1 MAQRRSG
8 ILLRVPV
15 FAGAGEGRRY
25 AAESPVPGDE
35 VKSLRSNHRRL
46 KRIRAAWAE
55 VHLVDRCLL
64 LFMAVLL
71 VQLACGLF
79 LPEGLA
85 PEAGSIDVIVR
96 TSAAAI
102 FGYLLSGNFNRGS
115 EQEIAERTDSPP
127 ECLLEA
133 QSDVISP
140 LQGVQDP
147 VGGPAG
153 FPGEMVRE
161 RTEPSKPE
169 KGVSSRDT
177 GCLQILMA
185 TAIGLFCL
193 AVLLL
198 VRFSAWWGVPLISS
212 DSATA
217 TVAQLRDFVSGSVGF
232 LIGCPTCTL
241 TQSKS

>member
-1 MAQRRSG
+1 M
-8 ILLRVPV
+8 
-15 FAGAGEGRRY
+15 
-25 AAESPVPGDE
+25 
-35 VKSLRSNHRRL
+35 
-46 KRIRAAWAE
+46 
-55 VHLVDRCLL
+55 DRCLL

-96 TSAAAI
+96 TCAAAI

-115 EQEIAERTDSPP
+115 EQEAAERSDSSPKCLFEVQSGALPP
-127 ECLLEA
+127 PGPKGSMGVSA
-133 QSDVISP
+133 QSVDGEIERNGAQP
-140 LQGVQDP
+140 P
-147 VGGPAG
+147 GP
-153 FPGEMVRE
+153 
-161 RTEPSKPE
+161 K
-169 KGVSSRDT
+169 KGVSGRDT

-193 AVLLL
+193 VVLLL
-198 VRFSAWWGVPLISS
+198 VRFSAWWGVPLVTS

>member
-1 MAQRRSG
+1 M
-8 ILLRVPV
+8 
-15 FAGAGEGRRY
+15 
-25 AAESPVPGDE
+25 
-35 VKSLRSNHRRL
+35 KSLQPNHQRFQRM
-46 KRIRAAWAE
+46 KAAWAE

-85 PEAGSIDVIVR
+85 PEASSIDVIVR

-115 EQEIAERTDSPP
+115 EQETAERSDSPP
-127 ECLLEA
+127 ECLFEA
-133 QSDVISP
+133 QSDALSP
-140 LQGVQDP
+140 PQGPKAPIGVSAESPDGEIERNGAEP
-147 VGGPAG
+147 LE
-153 FPGEMVRE
+153 PG
-161 RTEPSKPE
+161 
-169 KGVSSRDT
+169 KGVPGRDT

-198 VRFSAWWGVPLISS
+198 VRFSTWWGVPLVTS

>member
-1 MAQRRSG
+1 M
-8 ILLRVPV
+8 
-15 FAGAGEGRRY
+15 
-25 AAESPVPGDE
+25 
-35 VKSLRSNHRRL
+35 
-46 KRIRAAWAE
+46 
-55 VHLVDRCLL
+55 DRCLL
-64 LFMAVLL
+64 LFMTVLL

-79 LPEGLA
+79 LPESLS

-115 EQEIAERTDSPP
+115 EQETAKRTDNRP
-127 ECLLEA
+127 ECLLKA
-133 QSDVISP
+133 QNDVLFPPQESENPI
-140 LQGVQDP
+140 
-147 VGGPAG
+147 GGPAELLG
-153 FPGEMVRE
+153 GEMMRDGE
-161 RTEPSKPE
+161 EPSKPQ
-169 KGVSSRDT
+169 KGMPVRDT

-198 VRFSAWWGVPLISS
+198 VRFSAWWGVPLVSS

-217 TVAQLRDFVSGSVGF
+217 TIAQLRDFVSGSVGF

>member
-1 MAQRRSG
+1 M
-8 ILLRVPV
+8 
-15 FAGAGEGRRY
+15 
-25 AAESPVPGDE
+25 
-35 VKSLRSNHRRL
+35 
-46 KRIRAAWAE
+46 
-55 VHLVDRCLL
+55 DRCLL
-64 LFMAVLL
+64 LFMTVLL
-71 VQLACGLF
+71 VQLACSLF
-79 LPEGLA
+79 LPENLA

-115 EQEIAERTDSPP
+115 EQEIAERTGSPP

-133 QSDVISP
+133 QSDRLSP
-140 LQGVQDP
+140 LQGTKAP
-147 VGGPAG
+147 GIGSGELSGGEQVPDG
-153 FPGEMVRE
+153 TKPLEPEERVPG
-161 RTEPSKPE
+161 
-169 KGVSSRDT
+169 RDT

-185 TAIGLFCL
+185 TAMGLFCL

-198 VRFSAWWGVPLISS
+198 VRFSGWWGIPLVSS